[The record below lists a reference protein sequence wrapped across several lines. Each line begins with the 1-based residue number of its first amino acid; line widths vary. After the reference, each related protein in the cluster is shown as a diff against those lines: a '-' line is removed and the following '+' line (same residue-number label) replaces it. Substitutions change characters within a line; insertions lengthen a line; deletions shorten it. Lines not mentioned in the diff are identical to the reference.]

1 MISEIQIILKDIQDH
16 QKSGSVQTMFLHRI
30 LDRHVIFRVD
40 WNRTYDLA
48 IKLGL
53 IKEIKK
59 DTELT
64 ENGLTFESMKVSSD
78 IVTDSTAVFPM
89 WKLSPQQKRFI
100 FKKCILGNDNFKN
113 INQFLMNVK
122 FTDDNVLELFTEDM
136 KTKKI
141 RLTTIDRQILS
152 ELGIAVEQR
161 GKPSWKIT
169 EEFSAYVQNNQMGV
183 GNDLTDD
190 ELDEIKKEQKEIGK
204 RAEKFAKIYEE
215 KYLAEKG
222 WTEQVKKFN
231 DINSPE
237 KIVATKK
244 IGIGYDLSSF
254 LKKDSQNPDKNIEVK
269 GRKRREKSFYMSRN
283 EILKGQKYSK
293 DKNKEHWIYFYYDLG
308 KHEKSSYLEPTK
320 KILFK
325 DSSAFWKISYSIL
338 PIDAV
343 FHLSSQKASEA
354 FNEDRLELVNM

>member
-1 MISEIQIILKDIQDH
+1 MISEIQIILKAIQAH
-16 QKSGSVQTMFLHRI
+16 QTKSGRVETRFLHRI
-30 LDRHVIFRVD
+30 LNRYVRFGTD
-40 WNRTYDLA
+40 WNKTYVLA

-59 DTELT
+59 DTKST
-64 ENGLTFESMKVSSD
+64 ENGLTFESMKEDSD
-78 IVTDSTAVFPM
+78 
-89 WKLSPQQKRFI
+89 KLSLQQKKFI
-100 FKKCILGNDNFKN
+100 FKKCILDNEKNFKN
-113 INQFLMNVK
+113 INQFSMNVK

-141 RLTTIDRQILS
+141 GLTTTDKRILY
-152 ELGIAVEQR
+152 ELGIAVEQSK
-161 GKPSWKIT
+161 KPSWKIND
-169 EEFSAYVQNNQMGV
+169 EFLADVQNQQMGI

-215 KYLAEKG
+215 KYLAGKG

-254 LKKDSQNPDKNIEVK
+254 LKENSQNPDKNIEVK

-308 KHEKSSYLEPTK
+308 KHEKSSYLEPTR
-320 KILFK
+320 KIQFK
-325 DSSAFWKISYSIL
+325 NL
-338 PIDAV
+338 PIKLCD
-343 FHLSSQKASEA
+343 
-354 FNEDRLELVNM
+354 NCYNYLVKIDQFFL

>member
-1 MISEIQIILKDIQDH
+1 MISEIQIILKEIEDN
-16 QKSGSVQTMFLHRI
+16 QTKNGKVETRFLHRI
-30 LDRHVIFRVD
+30 LNQHVLLRTN

-53 IKEIKK
+53 IKKIKN
-59 DTELT
+59 DTKST
-64 ENGLTFESMKVSSD
+64 ENGLIFESMADSFD
-78 IVTDSTAVFPM
+78 IVTDSILFPI
-89 WKLSPQQKRFI
+89 WKLSLQQQKFI
-100 FKKCILGNDNFKN
+100 FKKCILGNNNFES
-113 INQFLMNVK
+113 INHFLKNVK
-122 FTDDNVLELFTEDM
+122 FTADNVLELFIEDM

-141 RLTTIDRQILS
+141 RLTTTDKLILS
-152 ELGIAVEQR
+152 DLGIAVEQY

-169 EEFSAYVQNNQMGV
+169 EEFSADVQNNQMGV

-215 KYLAEKG
+215 KYLAKKG

-325 DSSAFWKISYSIL
+325 DLHIKLCDNCYNYLVKIDQFFL
-338 PIDAV
+338 
-343 FHLSSQKASEA
+343 
-354 FNEDRLELVNM
+354 

>member
-1 MISEIQIILKDIQDH
+1 MINEIKIILRAIQDN
-16 QKSGSVQTMFLHRI
+16 QIKNGKVETRFLHRI
-30 LDRHVIFRVD
+30 LDHHALLDIN
-40 WNRTYDLA
+40 WNQTYALA

-53 IKEIKK
+53 IKEIKNYTK
-59 DTELT
+59 ST
-64 ENGLTFESMKVSSD
+64 ENGLIFESMKEDSD
-78 IVTDSTAVFPM
+78 
-89 WKLSPQQKRFI
+89 KLSLQQKKFI
-100 FKKCILGNDNFKN
+100 FKKCILDNSNFKS
-113 INQFLMNVK
+113 INHFSKNVK
-122 FTDDNVLELFTEDM
+122 FTDDNVLELFIEDM

-141 RLTTIDRQILS
+141 GLTTTDKQILY
-152 ELGIAVEQR
+152 ELGIAAEQSK
-161 GKPSWKIT
+161 KPSWKIN
-169 EEFSAYVQNNQMGV
+169 EEFSSDVQNHQMGI

-215 KYLAEKG
+215 KYLAKKG

-254 LKKDSQNPDKNIEVK
+254 LKKDSQKPDKNIEVK
-269 GRKRREKSFYMSRN
+269 GRKKREKSFYMSRN

-293 DKNKEHWIYFYYDLG
+293 DKNLQHWIYFYYDLG

-325 DSSAFWKISYSIL
+325 NLHIKLCDNCYNYLVKIDQFFL
-338 PIDAV
+338 
-343 FHLSSQKASEA
+343 
-354 FNEDRLELVNM
+354 